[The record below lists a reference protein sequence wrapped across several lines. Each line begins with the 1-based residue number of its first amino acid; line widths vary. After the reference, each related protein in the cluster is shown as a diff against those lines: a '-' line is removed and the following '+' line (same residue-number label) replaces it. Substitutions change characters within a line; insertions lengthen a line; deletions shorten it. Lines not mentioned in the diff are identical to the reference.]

1 MKITVKPSFGKDVDR
16 VRNRELRAALD
27 AKIEQIQTAKTIAQI
42 TGLKK
47 LRGYTHHYRIY
58 VKTNKLSYRIGAVIR
73 GDMVW
78 LVRFLPRKTVYK
90 KFP

>member
-16 VRNRELRAALD
+16 VRNRELRSALD
-27 AKIEQIQTAKTIAQI
+27 EKIEQILTAKAIAQI

-58 VKTNKLSYRIGAVIR
+58 VKTEKLSYRIGAVIR
-73 GDMVW
+73 GEMV
-78 LVRFLPRKTVYK
+78 
-90 KFP
+90 